1 MAGLNTNRLKARVES
16 ISVFLGFFSFKYLV
30 SSALHL
36 LLQST
41 WFIKNKTKTIE
52 DEKIKLIIVK

>member
-41 WFIKNKTKTIE
+41 WFIKNKTK
-52 DEKIKLIIVK
+52 KNY